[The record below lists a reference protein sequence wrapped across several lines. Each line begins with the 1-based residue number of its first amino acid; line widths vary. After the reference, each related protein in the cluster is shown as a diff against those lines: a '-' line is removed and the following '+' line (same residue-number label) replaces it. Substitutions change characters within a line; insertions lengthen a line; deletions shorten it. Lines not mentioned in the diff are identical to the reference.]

1 MSLNHGGR
9 RGLVRIAVAVVLSA
23 AALTSCKAIGVSLG
37 SGPSASSGSTAVSAS
52 GLVTAP
58 DQGYEPIYQFIGS
71 AHKTVD
77 MTMYELV
84 DTTAEEDLA
93 KAAERGVRVRVILDH
108 HLEAKNNKAAFTYLS
123 AHGVHVAWANTHYAS
138 THQKTITIDDTE
150 SAILTG
156 NLTSRYYSTT
166 RDFAIIDRTPGDVT
180 AIEQTFD
187 ADFAHT
193 YPFTP
198 PDAADL
204 VWSPTN
210 AESSMLS
217 VINHAQHAL
226 QVENE
231 EMSVS
236 KIEDALIDAVH
247 RGVTV
252 QVTMTRSSD
261 WTDDFDKLVSGGVK
275 VATYSS
281 SASLYIHAKVIIA
294 DAGLSDQRVLVGS
307 ENFSTTSLTRNRELG
322 LTVTTPDVVQALHET
337 LAHDYTAAEQWK
349 S

>member
-37 SGPSASSGSTAVSAS
+37 SGPAGSDGDTAATAA

-58 DQGYEPIYQFIGS
+58 DQGYQPIYGFMES
-71 AHKTVD
+71 AHRTLD

-84 DTTAEEDLA
+84 DTTAEQDLA
-93 KAAERGVRVRVILDH
+93 KVAQRGVRVRVILDH
-108 HLEAKNNKAAFTYLS
+108 HLEAKNNKAAFDYLS
-123 AHGVHVAWANTHYAS
+123 AHGVHVAWANTRYAS

-166 RDFAIIDRTPGDVT
+166 RDFAIIDRTPSDVT
-180 AIEQTFD
+180 AIEQTFN
-187 ADFAHT
+187 ADFSHT

-210 AESSMLS
+210 AESSMLT
-217 VINHAQHAL
+217 VINHAEHSL

-231 EMSVS
+231 EMAVS
-236 KIEDALIDAVH
+236 GIEDALIDAVH
-247 RGVTV
+247 RGLTV

-261 WTDDFDKLVSGGVK
+261 WTDDFDKLVRGGVK
-275 VATYSS
+275 VATFSS
-281 SASLYIHAKVIIA
+281 SASLYIHAKVIVA
-294 DAGLSDQRVLVGS
+294 DAGLPGARALVGS

-322 LTVTTPDVVQALHET
+322 LTVTTPDVVAALHDT
-337 LAHDYTAAEQWK
+337 LAHDYSAAEQWQ